1 MKKLKSIRLWRKLAI
16 AYWTL
21 YGRLHRGWRREYADY
36 LRRWNGYKRNWQEE
50 KKKLIRLARE
60 HHPELLRRGKLP
72 WYRLLDYWLCYAF
85 LGARADSD
93 YYFFLFPQHGWRYRR
108 RSVTNRRTRFAAFW
122 LNTPEA
128 IELTDSKAATAA
140 YWADWFKRGWCTVSQ
155 EKPVTAEELRRVL
168 GGETRWIAKP
178 DRDYGGHGI
187 FVLDVRDEA
196 ELAEAAARLN
206 TLDREYIVEP
216 YIRQT
221 GLLHELNPSS
231 LNTARLIT
239 ARHADGSI
247 QLLTAC
253 IRVGHS
259 GSVVDNASSGG
270 ILFRADPR
278 TGEIAEGYDYAG
290 AVYSAHPETGKQITG
305 LRIPRWEEFR
315 DFCVSAHRHGPEGL
329 ALVGWDVCVS
339 DDMICMIEVNV
350 SPGICPPLPWIPDPW
365 RAVKVLLDEKDR
377 GGR

>member
-1 MKKLKSIRLWRKLAI
+1 MKKTERGGNVRESMGWRLVRRATYG
-16 AYWTL
+16 YWKL
-21 YGRLHRGWRREYADY
+21 YGRLHRGWRRSYAACM
-36 LRRWNGYKRNWQEE
+36 LRWSRSRKRWKLE
-50 KKKLIRLARE
+50 KEKLERITRE
-60 HHPELLRRGKLP
+60 HHPELLRRGRLP

-85 LGARADSD
+85 LGATADSN
-93 YYFFLFPQHGWRYRR
+93 YYFYQIYRKGWRYRR
-108 RSVTNRRTRFAAFW
+108 RSVPRERNKFAAKT

-128 IELTDSKAATAA
+128 IALTDSKAATAA

-168 GGETRWIAKP
+168 GGGTRLIAKP
-178 DRDYGGHGI
+178 DGDYGGHGI
-187 FVLDVRDEA
+187 FVLEARDEK
-196 ELAEAAARLN
+196 ELEAAAARLN
-206 TLDREYIVEP
+206 GLDREYIVEP
-216 YIRQT
+216 WVKQT

-247 QLLTAC
+247 ELLTGC
-253 IRVGHS
+253 IRVGHP

-278 TGEIAEGYDYAG
+278 TGEIAEGYDYTG

-329 ALVGWDVCVS
+329 VLVGWDVCVS

-350 SPGICPPLPWIPDPW
+350 SPGMCPPLPWIP
-365 RAVKVLLDEKDR
+365 EE
-377 GGR
+377 